1 MPTPAE
7 VRAQLTDILVTVVEC
22 TPDEVRDDARL
33 EDLGVD
39 SLAAVEVADELGRR
53 FGVHLEDATVD
64 TLVTVD
70 DAVRAVVEHRP
81 AGRRGRRGPAVAVTL
96 GAEGRERA
104 PGERSLAGRADALWR
119 LAMWFVVA
127 GLVIGGGLGFAGAT
141 VVRATG
147 LGGVE
152 LPPISGPT
160 APATPSSS
168 PSASPSPTPSATQE
182 PEEKPTFSV
191 ESDRIAAGQRFTIS
205 GRFPSLGEGQL
216 LQVQS
221 RDPGADW
228 EDFPVSLQTREGGR
242 FQTQIYTSRPGE
254 REFRLFH
261 EDSNTASPSAKVTIG

>member
-22 TPDEVRDDARL
+22 TPDQVRDDARL

-53 FGVHLEDATVD
+53 FGIHLEDATVD
-64 TLVTVD
+64 TLETVD

-96 GAEGRERA
+96 GAAGRERA

-168 PSASPSPTPSATQE
+168 PSASPSPTPSETQE

-254 REFRLFH
+254 REFRVFH
-261 EDSNTASPSAKVTIG
+261 EDSDTASPSAKVTIG